1 MHQGTRMRYTKELI
15 LACCFRIKLK
25 NCTPSIRNITRIEI
39 KMYHLVKW
47 TNSFDSTNLQHPR
60 ELIDQFSIDGKNF
73 IVYGRV
79 SGNGLNL
86 SRWTNFSIRIL
97 RYRLY
102 LNFYFRLIGSFF
114 IFNKGENN
122 FAENLGE
129 SVESN
134 KINEEQKAVDR

>member
-1 MHQGTRMRYTKELI
+1 
-15 LACCFRIKLK
+15 
-25 NCTPSIRNITRIEI
+25 
-39 KMYHLVKW
+39 MYHLVKW

-97 RYRLY
+97 LST
-102 LNFYFRLIGSFF
+102 LFKLLFRLIGSFF